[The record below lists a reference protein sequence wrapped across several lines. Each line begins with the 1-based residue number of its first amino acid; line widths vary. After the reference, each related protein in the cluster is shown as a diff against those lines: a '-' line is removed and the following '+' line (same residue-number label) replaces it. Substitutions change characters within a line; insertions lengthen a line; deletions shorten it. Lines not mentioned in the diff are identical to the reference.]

1 MPSRATS
8 ALYST
13 DGHAY
18 YLPRLPT
25 KSHVRTGLLS
35 FSLQE
40 EKTLHDGP
48 QRVPKSRR
56 SSCHRSTPRL
66 QNSYLPARARAPLT
80 PAPSFACSCSFA
92 SDWVACLAH
101 QGPRGKKAN
110 HPVTRSPSR
119 TLPCA
124 CPSEPLT
131 YALRPDFCLTN
142 RTLHSR
148 RSNPL

>member
-1 MPSRATS
+1 MAPESSPQSTRFTRRSYSLCRHPTGTNVSDRHFTPSVGVVCAARTTS

-92 SDWVACLAH
+92 PAWVVHLAH
-101 QGPRGKKAN
+101 QGPRGK
-110 HPVTRSPSR
+110 
-119 TLPCA
+119 
-124 CPSEPLT
+124 
-131 YALRPDFCLTN
+131 
-142 RTLHSR
+142 
-148 RSNPL
+148 